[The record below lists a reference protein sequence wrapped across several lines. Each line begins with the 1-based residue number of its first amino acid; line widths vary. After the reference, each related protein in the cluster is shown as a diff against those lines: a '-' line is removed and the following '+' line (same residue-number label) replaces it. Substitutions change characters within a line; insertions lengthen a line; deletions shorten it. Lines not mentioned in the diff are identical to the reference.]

1 MMIDHFAFD
10 LKNGAGQLIRQ
21 YCCKESNAFI
31 AALLTA
37 LNTIPDGETVGDT
50 MTASESMLGAT
61 HGTATS
67 GKQIRTDLL

>member
-1 MMIDHFAFD
+1 MAQDSWWGNIVASSD
-10 LKNGAGQLIRQ
+10 
-21 YCCKESNAFI
+21 KESNAFI

-37 LNTIPDGETVGDT
+37 LNTIPDGQTVGGT
-50 MTASESMLGAT
+50 TTASESMSGAT